1 MTTPFKIDK
10 PAIMDRLGGDEDI
23 YAMMIDIFLQDVGHN
38 CSNLLTASR
47 SGNAEL
53 LVREAHTVKG
63 LLATMSDEEG
73 AGLAYALESQAR
85 QGALDGV
92 EGKAE
97 RIVARMTEVADAL
110 RSSGG

>member
-10 PAIMDRLGGDEDI
+10 PAIMERLGGDEDI
-23 YAMMIDIFLQDVGHN
+23 YTMMIDIFLQDVGHN
-38 CSNLLTASR
+38 CTNLLTASC

-73 AGLAYALESQAR
+73 AALAFELEKQAR
-85 QGALDGV
+85 QGALDGAAA
-92 EGKAE
+92 KAE
-97 RIVARMTEVADAL
+97 SVVARMTEVADVL
-110 RSSGG
+110 RASGG